1 MIDDVIPNLGAYKTI
16 RVRKRTKL
24 AITPNDKLQVSRAD
38 KDDLSK
44 ITLGIT

>member
-24 AITPNDKLQVSRAD
+24 AITPNDKIASLTSWQR
-38 KDDLSK
+38 
-44 ITLGIT
+44 